1 MLHYSCDFCQ
11 RPIDPSVGIRHVV
24 KINVFPAVDSQND
37 ENCTSES
44 ESLGDDHFDDMH
56 DLLERLEEQDLADR
70 TAQLAVTVYKVIDG
84 CSMQ

>member
-11 RPIDPSVGIRHVV
+11 RPIDPAVGIRHVV

-44 ESLGDDHFDDMH
+44 ESLGDDHLDDMH
-56 DLLERLEEQDLADR
+56 DLLERLEETMLFPPRPATHQHTR
-70 TAQLAVTVYKVIDG
+70 
-84 CSMQ
+84 S